1 MYDKIQHRQKGLAA
15 VEFVITLP
23 VLLLVMMATAELG
36 RAFYQY
42 NALEKSVR
50 DATRYLS
57 ANAIQDG
64 TKLIDISAY
73 IDDVKNLVVY
83 GDRNG
88 GGIPILPGLV
98 TDDVNVVEVASTHV
112 QVSVNFAYQSML
124 GTNIPT
130 FGLGNGNISSS
141 ITFSSSS
148 VMRGL

>member
-1 MYDKIQHRQKGLAA
+1 MYEMIQHKQKGLAA

-42 NALEKSVR
+42 NTLEKSVR

-57 ANAIQDG
+57 ANAINDG
-64 TKLIDISAY
+64 TKLIDISEY

-88 GGIPILPGLV
+88 NGAPILPSLV
-98 TDDVNVVEVASTHV
+98 TDDVDVVEVASTHV
-112 QVSVNFAYQSML
+112 QVSVNYAYQSML
-124 GTNIPT
+124 GTSIPT
-130 FGLGNGNISSS
+130 FGFGSGNIDST

-148 VMRGL
+148 IMRGL